1 MVGSLSG
8 GVMLQFD
15 FWQWLQGIPA
25 WIWHVLNIIYD
36 IIFGI
41 FMWIWGVFTW
51 AWGLIFNPDVFFFL
65 FRAVLFP
72 GLIFVVL
79 ALIWAV
85 WGTRKL
91 WGRIQ
96 DRRGPVH
103 QGKYGGLQLFADAIK
118 LIAKETI
125 IPDKAKRWMFRFLPG
140 LLLVVVLLPFA
151 FIPWDTVSAVS
162 GGWAISD
169 LSVSLVL
176 VFAFLT
182 AVPVIALLAGWVSGS
197 KYTLIGGFRAANNQF
212 AAEIPMIISTI
223 GVAFLAQSL
232 SVFDI
237 SMAQTNIWFA
247 VLLPINLATFLVAA
261 IASVGIFPF
270 DAPVADSE
278 IIFGWRT
285 EYTGIYF
292 TLTYFAEFA
301 EQMLYS
307 ALIVALFLGGPN
319 GLPFLPGPVN
329 FIIKFIVT
337 FFFFVLV
344 SSSFQRLR
352 QDQIVRYCWK
362 YLLPLA
368 MLNVILI
375 MLAIVY
381 LPGLMLPLLGVG

>member
-1 MVGSLSG
+1 M
-8 GVMLQFD
+8 
-15 FWQWLQGIPA
+15 
-25 WIWHVLNIIYD
+25 
-36 IIFGI
+36 
-41 FMWIWGVFTW
+41 
-51 AWGLIFNPDVFFFL
+51 FL
-65 FRAVLFP
+65 FRAVIFP
-72 GLIFVVL
+72 GLIFVVM

-85 WGTRKL
+85 WFTRKL

-103 QGKYGGLQLFADAIK
+103 MGKYGGLQLFADAIK
-118 LIAKETI
+118 LIAKESI
-125 IPDKAKRWMFRFLPG
+125 IPDNARRWMFRFLPG
-140 LLLVVVLLPFA
+140 LLLVIVLLPFC
-151 FIPWDTVSAVS
+151 FIPWDLEYWFIA
-162 GGWAISD
+162 D

-182 AVPVIALLAGWVSGS
+182 AVPVISLLAGWVSGS
-197 KYTLIGGFRAANNQF
+197 KYSLIGGFRAANNQF

-223 GVAFLAQSL
+223 GPALLAGSLSLMGIARAQS
-232 SVFDI
+232 S
-237 SMAQTNIWFA
+237 IWFA

-285 EYTGIYF
+285 EFTGIYF

-307 ALIVALFLGGPN
+307 ALIVTLFLGGPI
-319 GLPFLPGPVN
+319 GPLVGPLAGPVN
-329 FIIKFIVT
+329 FVLKFLIT

-352 QDQIVRYCWK
+352 QDQIVHYCWK

-368 MLNVILI
+368 LLNVII
-375 MLAIVY
+375 AMFAIVY
-381 LPGLMLPLLGVG
+381 LPGLAALLPLGGG

>member
-1 MVGSLSG
+1 MIG
-8 GVMLQFD
+8 GVMLQLD
-15 FWQWLQGIPA
+15 FFAWLSGIPVWLQD
-25 WIWHVLNIIYD
+25 VLL
-36 IIFGI
+36 
-41 FMWIWGVFTW
+41 WIWGILKGIIWWIWDIIVW
-51 AWGLIFNPDVFFFL
+51 IWGLVFAPENFMFL

-72 GLIFVVL
+72 GLIFVVM

-85 WGTRKL
+85 WFTRKL

-103 QGKYGGLQLFADAIK
+103 LGKYGGLQLFADAIK
-118 LIAKETI
+118 LIAKESI
-125 IPDKAKRWMFRFLPG
+125 IPENAKRWMFRFLPG
-140 LLLVVVLLPFA
+140 LLLVIVLLPFC
-151 FIPWDTVSAVS
+151 FIPWDFEYWYIA
-162 GGWAISD
+162 D

-197 KYTLIGGFRAANNQF
+197 KYSLIGGFRAANNQF

-223 GVAFLAQSL
+223 GPALLAGSL
-232 SVFDI
+232 SLMGI
-237 SMAQTNIWFA
+237 AQAQQSVWFA
-247 VLLPINLATFLVAA
+247 ILLPINLATFLVAA

-285 EYTGIYF
+285 EFTGIYF

-307 ALIVALFLGGPN
+307 ALIVALFLGGPT
-319 GLPFLPGPVN
+319 GFPFLPGAVN
-329 FIIKFIVT
+329 FIIKFIIT

-352 QDQIVRYCWK
+352 QDQIVHYCWK

-368 MLNVILI
+368 LLNVILA

-381 LPGLMLPLLGVG
+381 LPGLAAMLPLGGG

>member
-1 MVGSLSG
+1 MIG

-15 FWQWLQGIPA
+15 FFAWLAGIPQ
-25 WIWHVLNIIYD
+25 WFEDVIL
-36 IIFGI
+36 
-41 FMWIWGVFTW
+41 WIWGILKGIIWWLWDVIQWVWAQVFLPTN
-51 AWGLIFNPDVFFFL
+51 FMFL

-85 WGTRKL
+85 WFTRKL

-118 LIAKETI
+118 LIAKENI

-140 LLLVVVLLPFA
+140 LLLVIVLLPFC
-151 FIPWDTVSAVS
+151 FIPWDFDYWFIA
-162 GGWAISD
+162 D
-169 LSVSLVL
+169 LNVSLVL

-212 AAEIPMIISTI
+212 AAEIPMIISTV
-223 GVAFLAQSL
+223 GPALLAGSL
-232 SVFDI
+232 SLMGI
-237 SMAQTNIWFA
+237 AQAQTNVWFA
-247 VLLPINLATFLVAA
+247 ILLPINLATFLVAA
-261 IASVGIFPF
+261 IASVGVFPF

-307 ALIVALFLGGPN
+307 ALIVALFLGGPV
-319 GLPFLPGPVN
+319 GFPFLPGAVN
-329 FIIKFIVT
+329 FIIKFLIT

-352 QDQIVRYCWK
+352 QDQIVHYCWK

-368 MLNVILI
+368 LLNVII
-375 MLAIVY
+375 VMFAIVY
-381 LPGLMLPLLGVG
+381 LPGLAALLPLGGG

>member
-1 MVGSLSG
+1 MVGSMIG
-8 GVMLQFD
+8 GVMLQLD
-15 FWQWLQGIPA
+15 FFAWLSGIPVWLQD
-25 WIWHVLNIIYD
+25 VLL
-36 IIFGI
+36 
-41 FMWIWGVFTW
+41 WIWGILKGIIWWIWDIIVW
-51 AWGLIFNPDVFFFL
+51 IWGLAFAPENFMFL

-72 GLIFVVL
+72 GLIFVVM

-85 WGTRKL
+85 WFTRKL

-103 QGKYGGLQLFADAIK
+103 LGKYGGLQLFADAIK
-118 LIAKETI
+118 LIAKESI
-125 IPDKAKRWMFRFLPG
+125 IPENAKRWMFRFLPG
-140 LLLVVVLLPFA
+140 LLLVIVLLPFC
-151 FIPWDTVSAVS
+151 FIPWDFEYWYIA
-162 GGWAISD
+162 D

-197 KYTLIGGFRAANNQF
+197 KYSLIGGFRAANNQF

-223 GVAFLAQSL
+223 GPALLAGSL
-232 SVFDI
+232 SLMGI
-237 SMAQTNIWFA
+237 AQAQQSVWFA
-247 VLLPINLATFLVAA
+247 ILLPINLATFLVAA

-285 EYTGIYF
+285 EFTGIYF

-307 ALIVALFLGGPN
+307 ALIVALFLGGPT
-319 GLPFLPGPVN
+319 GLPFLPGAVN
-329 FIIKFIVT
+329 FIIKFIIT

-352 QDQIVRYCWK
+352 QDQIVHYCWK

-368 MLNVILI
+368 LLNVILA

-381 LPGLMLPLLGVG
+381 LPGLAAMLPLGGG

>member
-1 MVGSLSG
+1 MLQLDFFAWLSG
-8 GVMLQFD
+8 IPV
-15 FWQWLQGIPA
+15 WLQD
-25 WIWHVLNIIYD
+25 VLL
-36 IIFGI
+36 
-41 FMWIWGVFTW
+41 WIWGILKGIIWWIWDIIVW
-51 AWGLIFNPDVFFFL
+51 IWGLVFAPENFMFL

-72 GLIFVVL
+72 GLIFVVM

-85 WGTRKL
+85 WFTRKL

-103 QGKYGGLQLFADAIK
+103 LGKYGGLQLFADAIK
-118 LIAKETI
+118 LIAKENI
-125 IPDKAKRWMFRFLPG
+125 IPENAKRWMFRFLPG
-140 LLLVVVLLPFA
+140 LLLVIVLLPFC
-151 FIPWDTVSAVS
+151 FIPWDFEYWYIA
-162 GGWAISD
+162 D

-197 KYTLIGGFRAANNQF
+197 KYSLIGGFRAANNQF

-223 GVAFLAQSL
+223 GPALLAGSLRLMGIAQAQQS
-232 SVFDI
+232 V
-237 SMAQTNIWFA
+237 WFA
-247 VLLPINLATFLVAA
+247 ILLPINLATFLVAA

-285 EYTGIYF
+285 EFTGIYF

-307 ALIVALFLGGPN
+307 ALIVALFLGGPT
-319 GLPFLPGPVN
+319 GLPFLPGAVN
-329 FIIKFIVT
+329 FIIKFIIT

-352 QDQIVRYCWK
+352 QDQIVHYCWK

-368 MLNVILI
+368 LLNVILA

-381 LPGLMLPLLGVG
+381 LPGLAAMLPLGGG

>member
-1 MVGSLSG
+1 MIG

-15 FWQWLQGIPA
+15 FFAWLAGIPQ
-25 WIWHVLNIIYD
+25 WFEDVVL
-36 IIFGI
+36 
-41 FMWIWGVFTW
+41 WIWGILKGIIWWIWDVIQWIWAQVFLPTN
-51 AWGLIFNPDVFFFL
+51 FMFL

-79 ALIWAV
+79 TLIWAV
-85 WGTRKL
+85 WFTRKL

-103 QGKYGGLQLFADAIK
+103 MGKYGGLQLFADAIK

-140 LLLVVVLLPFA
+140 LLLVIVLLPFC
-151 FIPWDTVSAVS
+151 FIPWDFDYWFIA
-162 GGWAISD
+162 D
-169 LSVSLVL
+169 LDVSLVL

-223 GVAFLAQSL
+223 GPAFLAGSL
-232 SVFDI
+232 SLMGI
-237 SMAQTNIWFA
+237 AQAQTNVWFA
-247 VLLPINLATFLVAA
+247 ILLPINLATFLVAA
-261 IASVGIFPF
+261 IASVGVFPF

-307 ALIVALFLGGPN
+307 ALIVALFLGGPV
-319 GLPFLPGPVN
+319 GFPFLPGAVN
-329 FIIKFIVT
+329 FVIKFLIT

-352 QDQIVRYCWK
+352 QDQIVHYCWK

-368 MLNVILI
+368 LLNVII
-375 MLAIVY
+375 VMFAIVY
-381 LPGLMLPLLGVG
+381 LPGIAALLPLGGG

>member
-1 MVGSLSG
+1 MNG

-15 FWQWLQGIPA
+15 FFAWLAGIPT
-25 WIWHVLNIIYD
+25 WLEDVLL
-36 IIFGI
+36 
-41 FMWIWGVFTW
+41 WIWGIVKWLLLTIWGFIEWIWAIVF
-51 AWGLIFNPDVFFFL
+51 DVNNFMFL

-79 ALIWAV
+79 TLIWAV
-85 WGTRKL
+85 WFTRKL

-103 QGKYGGLQLFADAIK
+103 MGKYGGLQLFADAIK

-140 LLLVVVLLPFA
+140 FLLIMVLLPFC
-151 FIPWDTVSAVS
+151 FIPWDFEYWYIA
-162 GGWAISD
+162 D

-197 KYTLIGGFRAANNQF
+197 KYSLIGGFRAANNQF

-223 GVAFLAQSL
+223 GPALLAGSL
-232 SVFDI
+232 SLMGI
-237 SMAQTNIWFA
+237 AQAQTNVWFA

-285 EYTGIYF
+285 EFTGIHF

-307 ALIVALFLGGPN
+307 ALIVALFLGGPI
-319 GLPFLPGPVN
+319 GFPFLPGAVN
-329 FIIKFIVT
+329 FIIKFLIT

-352 QDQIVRYCWK
+352 QDQIVHYCWK

-368 MLNVILI
+368 LLNVII
-375 MLAIVY
+375 AMFAIVY
-381 LPGLMLPLLGVG
+381 LPGLAALFPLGGG

>member
-1 MVGSLSG
+1 M
-8 GVMLQFD
+8 QFD

>member
-1 MVGSLSG
+1 MNG

-15 FWQWLQGIPA
+15 FFAWLAGIPT
-25 WIWHVLNIIYD
+25 WLEDVLL
-36 IIFGI
+36 
-41 FMWIWGVFTW
+41 WIWGIVKWILLTIWGFIEWIWAIVF
-51 AWGLIFNPDVFFFL
+51 DVNNFMFL

-79 ALIWAV
+79 TLIWAV
-85 WGTRKL
+85 WFTRKL

-103 QGKYGGLQLFADAIK
+103 MGKYGGLQLFADAIK

-140 LLLVVVLLPFA
+140 LLLLVVLLPFC
-151 FIPWDTVSAVS
+151 FIPWDFEYWYIA
-162 GGWAISD
+162 D

-182 AVPVIALLAGWVSGS
+182 AVPVVALLAGWVSGS
-197 KYTLIGGFRAANNQF
+197 KYSLIGGFRAANNQF

-223 GVAFLAQSL
+223 GPAMLAGSL
-232 SVFDI
+232 SLMGI
-237 SMAQTNIWFA
+237 AQAQTNVWFA
-247 VLLPINLATFLVAA
+247 ILLPINLATFLVAA

-285 EYTGIYF
+285 EFTGIHF

-307 ALIVALFLGGPN
+307 ALIVALFLGGPI
-319 GLPFLPGPVN
+319 GFPFLPGAVN
-329 FIIKFIVT
+329 FIIKFLIT

-352 QDQIVRYCWK
+352 QDQIVHYCWK

-368 MLNVILI
+368 LLNIVII
-375 MLAIVY
+375 MFAIVY
-381 LPGLMLPLLGVG
+381 LPGIAALLPMGGG

>member
-1 MVGSLSG
+1 MNG

-15 FWQWLQGIPA
+15 FFAWLAGIPT
-25 WIWHVLNIIYD
+25 WLEDVLL
-36 IIFGI
+36 
-41 FMWIWGVFTW
+41 WIWGIVKWLLLTIWGFIEWIWAIVF
-51 AWGLIFNPDVFFFL
+51 DVNNFMFL

-79 ALIWAV
+79 TLIWAV
-85 WGTRKL
+85 WFTRKL

-103 QGKYGGLQLFADAIK
+103 MGKYGGLQLFADAIK

-140 LLLVVVLLPFA
+140 LLLLVVLLPFC
-151 FIPWDTVSAVS
+151 FIPWDFEYWFIA
-162 GGWAISD
+162 D

-182 AVPVIALLAGWVSGS
+182 AVPVVALLAGWVSGS
-197 KYTLIGGFRAANNQF
+197 KYSLIGGFRAANNQF

-223 GVAFLAQSL
+223 GPAMLAGSL
-232 SVFDI
+232 SLMGI
-237 SMAQTNIWFA
+237 AQAQTNVWFA
-247 VLLPINLATFLVAA
+247 ILLPINLATFLVAA

-285 EYTGIYF
+285 EFTGIHF

-307 ALIVALFLGGPN
+307 ALIVALFLGGPI
-319 GLPFLPGPVN
+319 GFPFLPGAVN
-329 FIIKFIVT
+329 FIIKFLIT

-352 QDQIVRYCWK
+352 QDQIVHYCWK

-368 MLNVILI
+368 LLNIVII
-375 MLAIVY
+375 MFAIVY
-381 LPGLMLPLLGVG
+381 LPGIAALLPMGGG

>member
-1 MVGSLSG
+1 MNG

-15 FWQWLQGIPA
+15 FWQWLAGIPD
-25 WIWHVLNIIYD
+25 WIYGIIQWFY
-36 IIFGI
+36 FLVSGI
-41 FMWIWGVFTW
+41 FYW
-51 AWGLIFNPDVFFFL
+51 AWGIIQWLWATIFLPSNFFFL

-140 LLLVVVLLPFA
+140 LLLVIVLLPFA
-151 FIPWDTVSAVS
+151 FIPWDTVSAVN
-162 GGWAISD
+162 GGWAIAD

-223 GVAFLAQSL
+223 GVAFLAKSL

-247 VLLPINLATFLVAA
+247 VLLPINLVTFLVAA

-329 FIIKFIVT
+329 FIIKFIVV

-368 MLNVILI
+368 MLNIIII

-381 LPGLMLPLLGVG
+381 LPGLILPLLGVG

>member
-1 MVGSLSG
+1 MIG
-8 GVMLQFD
+8 GVMMQFD
-15 FWQWLQGIPA
+15 FWAWIAGIPQWLQDFLLHIWGIIKGIIW
-25 WIWHVLNIIYD
+25 WIWD
-36 IIFGI
+36 IIRFV
-41 FMWIWGVFTW
+41 WSQVFT
-51 AWGLIFNPDVFFFL
+51 AQNFMFL
-65 FRAVLFP
+65 FRAVIFP
-72 GLIFVVL
+72 GLIFVVM

-85 WGTRKL
+85 WFTRKL

-96 DRRGPVH
+96 DRRGPLH
-103 QGKYGGLQLFADAIK
+103 MGKYGGLQLFADAIK
-118 LIAKETI
+118 LIAKESI

-151 FIPWDTVSAVS
+151 FIPWDTVSAVN

-169 LSVSLVL
+169 LNVSLVL
-176 VFAFLT
+176 AFAFLT

-223 GVAFLAQSL
+223 GCAFLARSL
-232 SVFDI
+232 SIFDI
-237 SMAQTNIWFA
+237 SMAQSSLWFA

-261 IASVGIFPF
+261 IASVGVFPF

-329 FIIKFIVT
+329 FIIKFLIT

-352 QDQIVRYCWK
+352 QDQIVYYCWK

-368 MLNVILI
+368 VLNVILI
-375 MLAIVY
+375 MFAVVY